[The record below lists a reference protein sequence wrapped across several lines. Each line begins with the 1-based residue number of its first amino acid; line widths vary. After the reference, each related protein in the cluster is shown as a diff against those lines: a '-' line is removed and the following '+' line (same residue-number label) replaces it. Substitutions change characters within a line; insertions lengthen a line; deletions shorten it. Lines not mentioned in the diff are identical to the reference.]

1 MNLTQQLQAYTKA
14 AFKALYDAD
23 IESKEIQ
30 VEETRKEF
38 TGDRTVIL
46 FPLLKYAR
54 QKPEEAGK
62 QVGDYLYQHSG
73 IVEDYEVIKGFVNLQ
88 IIDQVW
94 LAFLNDLHQAEA
106 VTVPPHPEPQTIM
119 VEYSSPNTNK
129 PQHLGHIRNNLLGY
143 SMSEIL
149 KARGHTVIKANLIND
164 RGIHICKSMIAWQW
178 FGEGETPA
186 DAGVK
191 GDHLVGKYYVKFQE
205 ALDEEVEQLKAE
217 GYSKEEAE
225 QHAKIQQ
232 EAQELLR
239 KWEAGD
245 SEVWETWQKLNGWVY
260 DGFEATYQRL
270 GVDFDRY
277 YYESNTYQLGKDLI
291 HEGLDKG
298 VFYQR
303 DDGSVWADLTA
314 DGLDEK
320 LVLRRDGTA
329 VYMTQDLGT
338 AQLKYDDYKLDQSI
352 YVVGNE
358 QDYHFQVLAL
368 ILKKLGKPYA
378 DGIYHLSYGMV
389 DLPSGKM
396 KSREGT
402 VVDAD
407 ELMDEME
414 QTARAYAE
422 ASEKLA
428 ALPSNER
435 EQLYHSIGLAALKHF
450 ILKAEPKKRMRF
462 DPEASIDFQG
472 DTGPFLQYTHA
483 RICSV
488 LRKAANQEA
497 MPPSALPEGAQLNE
511 AERALLKTLYRF
523 SGKVEEAE
531 RDMAPSTIAQYA
543 FELARTYNKFYQDC
557 PILGTDTPRAIR
569 GQRLIISA
577 VVAQVLAYMLS
588 LLGITAPERM

>member
-1 MNLTQQLQAYTKA
+1 MNLSQHLQTYTQA
-14 AFKALYDAD
+14 AFRQCFDAAID
-23 IESKEIQ
+23 TTEVQ

-38 TGDRTVIL
+38 TGDRTVII

-62 QVGDYLYQHSG
+62 QVGDYLYRHSG
-73 IVEDYEVIKGFVNLQ
+73 VVKAYEVVKGFVNLQ
-88 IIDQVW
+88 ITDDVW
-94 LAFLNDLHQAEA
+94 LTFLGEEHRAEA
-106 VTVPPHPEPQTIM
+106 ALIPQHEQPQTIM

-129 PQHLGHIRNNLLGY
+129 PQHLGHVRNNLLGY
-143 SMSEIL
+143 SMAEIL
-149 KARGHTVIKANLIND
+149 KARGHSVIKANLIND
-164 RGIHICKSMIAWQW
+164 RGIHICKSMVAWQRY
-178 FGEGETPA
+178 GRGETPET
-186 DAGVK
+186 AGVK
-191 GDHLVGKYYVKFQE
+191 GDQLVGKYYVRFQE
-205 ALDEEVEQLKAE
+205 ELDQEVAELKAQGRGE
-217 GYSKEEAE
+217 EEAE
-225 QHAKIQQ
+225 QQAGIQQ

-245 SEVWETWQKLNGWVY
+245 PEVWETWRTLNGWVY
-260 DGFEATYQRL
+260 QGFEATYSRL
-270 GVDFDRY
+270 GVDFDAY
-277 YYESNTYQLGKDLI
+277 YYESDTYKLGKDLI
-291 HEGLDKG
+291 QEGLDKG

-303 DDGSVWADLTA
+303 DDGSVWADLT
-314 DGLDEK
+314 DEGLDEK

-329 VYMTQDLGT
+329 VYITQDLGT
-338 AQLKYDDYKLDQSI
+338 AQLKYDDYQLDQSL

-414 QTARAYAE
+414 ATARHYAE

-428 ALPSNER
+428 YLPGKER
-435 EQLYHSIGLAALKHF
+435 EALYQYIGLAALKYF

-483 RICSV
+483 RIRSV
-488 LRKAANQEA
+488 ASKAASYYELNQLSLA
-497 MPPSALPEGAQLNE
+497 PADALNE
-511 AERALLKTLYRF
+511 RERTVLKTLYKF
-523 SGKVEEAE
+523 GAKVAEAE
-531 RDMAPSTIAQYA
+531 RDMAPSVIAQYA
-543 FELARTYNKFYQDC
+543 HELARTYNKFYQDC
-557 PILGTDTPRAIR
+557 PILGNDLEATQQFRVALS
-569 GQRLIISA
+569 LIVSK
-577 VVAQVLAYMLS
+577 VLARAMQLM
-588 LLGITAPERM
+588 GIHAPERM

>member
-1 MNLTQQLQAYTKA
+1 MNLTQQLQAQTQA
-14 AFKALYDAD
+14 AFKELFDAD
-23 IESKEIQ
+23 IDTTEVQ

-62 QVGDYLYQHSG
+62 QVGNYLYQHAG
-73 IVEDYEVIKGFVNLQ
+73 VVKNYEVIKGFVNLQ
-88 IIDQVW
+88 IADQVW
-94 LAFLNDLHQAEA
+94 LDFLANEYQASA
-106 VTVPPHPEPQTIM
+106 VTIPQHSHPQRIM

-129 PQHLGHIRNNLLGY
+129 PQHLGHVRNNLLGY
-143 SMSEIL
+143 SMAEIL

-178 FGEGETPA
+178 FGDGETPA

-191 GDHLVGKYYVKFQE
+191 GDQLVGKYYVKFQE

-217 GYSKEEAE
+217 GYSEEEAE
-225 QHAKIQQ
+225 QQAKIQQ
-232 EAQELLR
+232 EAQKLLR
-239 KWEAGD
+239 QWEAGD
-245 SEVWETWQKLNGWVY
+245 EEVMQTWQRLNGWVY
-260 DGFEATYQRL
+260 DGFEATYSRL
-270 GVDFDRY
+270 GVDFDHY
-277 YYESNTYQLGKDLI
+277 YYESNTYKLGKDI
-291 HEGLDKG
+291 IQEGLDKA

-303 DDGSVWADLTA
+303 EDGSVWADLTEE
-314 DGLDEK
+314 GLDEK
-320 LVLRRDGTA
+320 LVLRSDGTA
-329 VYMTQDLGT
+329 VYITQDLGT
-338 AQLKYDDYKLDQSI
+338 AQLKYDDYYLDQSI

-378 DGIYHLSYGMV
+378 EGIYHLSYGMV

-414 QTARAYAE
+414 QTAREYAE

-428 ALPSNER
+428 SLPANER
-435 EQLYHSIGLAALKHF
+435 EQLYHEIGLAALKYF

-483 RICSV
+483 RIRSV
-488 LRKAANQEA
+488 ERKAADVYDLQDLSLAPAND
-497 MPPSALPEGAQLNE
+497 LNE
-511 AERALLKTLYRF
+511 SERTLLKTLYKF
-523 SGKVEEAE
+523 GAKLAEAE
-531 RDMAPSTIAQYA
+531 RDMAPSVIAHYA
-543 FELARTYNKFYQDC
+543 HELARTYNKFYQDC
-557 PILGTDTPRAIR
+557 PILGKEPEATQQFRVVMSSTVGDYLAQCMQLMGIHPP
-569 GQRLIISA
+569 QR
-577 VVAQVLAYMLS
+577 M
-588 LLGITAPERM
+588 

>member
-1 MNLTQQLQAYTKA
+1 MNLSQHLQTYTQA
-14 AFKALYDAD
+14 AFKQCFDAD
-23 IESKEIQ
+23 IDTTEIQ

-54 QKPEEAGK
+54 LKPEEAGQ

-73 IVEDYEVIKGFVNLQ
+73 VVKAYEVIKGFVNLQ
-88 IIDQVW
+88 ITDQVW
-94 LAFLNDLHQAEA
+94 LDFLNEEHQASA
-106 VTVPPHPEPQTIM
+106 TTIAQHPRPQTIM

-129 PQHLGHIRNNLLGY
+129 PQHLGHVRNNLLGF
-143 SMSEIL
+143 SMAEIL
-149 KARGHTVIKANLIND
+149 KARGHSVIKANLIND
-164 RGIHICKSMIAWQW
+164 RGIHICKSMIAWQR

-191 GDHLVGKYYVKFQE
+191 GDQLVGKYYVKFQE
-205 ALDEEVEQLKAE
+205 ALDEEVEQLTAQ
-217 GYSKEEAE
+217 GYTQEEAE
-225 QHAKIQQ
+225 QQARIQQ
-232 EAQELLR
+232 EAQELLQ

-245 SEVWETWQKLNGWVY
+245 PEVWETWRTLNGWVY
-260 DGFEATYQRL
+260 KGFEATYSQL

-277 YYESNTYQLGKDLI
+277 YYESDTYKLGKDLI
-291 HEGLDKG
+291 QEGLDKG

-303 DDGSVWADLTA
+303 DDGSVWADLT
-314 DGLDEK
+314 DEGLDEK

-329 VYMTQDLGT
+329 VYITQDLGT
-338 AQLKYDDYKLDQSI
+338 AQLKYDDYQLDQSL

-414 QTARAYAE
+414 ATARQYAE

-428 ALPSNER
+428 YLPEEER
-435 EQLYHSIGLAALKHF
+435 EELYQHIGLAALKYY

-483 RICSV
+483 RIRSV
-488 LRKAANQEA
+488 AQKATGHHDLEQLSLQPAE
-497 MPPSALPEGAQLNE
+497 ELNE
-511 AERALLKTLYRF
+511 SERAVLKELYKF
-523 SGKVEEAE
+523 GAKVAEAE
-531 RDMAPSTIAQYA
+531 RDMAPSTIAHYA
-543 FELARTYNKFYQDC
+543 HELARTYNRFYQDC
-557 PILGTDTPRAIR
+557 PILGKVPEATQQFRLALSVTVADTLARAM
-569 GQRLIISA
+569 Q
-577 VVAQVLAYMLS
+577 
-588 LLGITAPERM
+588 LLGIHPPERM

>member
-1 MNLTQQLQAYTKA
+1 MNLSQHLQTYTQA
-14 AFKALYDAD
+14 AFRQCFDAAID
-23 IESKEIQ
+23 TTEVQ

-38 TGDRTVIL
+38 TGDRTVII

-62 QVGDYLYQHSG
+62 QVGDYLYRHSG
-73 IVEDYEVIKGFVNLQ
+73 VVKAYEVVKGFVNLQ
-88 IIDQVW
+88 ITDDVW
-94 LAFLNDLHQAEA
+94 LTFLGEEHRAEA
-106 VTVPPHPEPQTIM
+106 ALIPQHEQPQTIM

-129 PQHLGHIRNNLLGY
+129 PQHLGHVRNNLLGY
-143 SMSEIL
+143 SMAEIL
-149 KARGHTVIKANLIND
+149 KARGHSVIKANLIND
-164 RGIHICKSMIAWQW
+164 RGIHICKSMVAWQRY
-178 FGEGETPA
+178 GRGETPET
-186 DAGVK
+186 AGVK
-191 GDHLVGKYYVKFQE
+191 GDQLVGKYYVRFQE
-205 ALDEEVEQLKAE
+205 ELDQEVAELKAQGRGE
-217 GYSKEEAE
+217 EEAE
-225 QHAKIQQ
+225 QQAGIQQ

-245 SEVWETWQKLNGWVY
+245 PEVWETWRTLNGWVY
-260 DGFEATYQRL
+260 QGFEATYSRL
-270 GVDFDRY
+270 GVDFDAY
-277 YYESNTYQLGKDLI
+277 YYESDTYKLGKDLI
-291 HEGLDKG
+291 QEGLDKG

-303 DDGSVWADLTA
+303 DDGSVWADLT
-314 DGLDEK
+314 DEGLDEK

-329 VYMTQDLGT
+329 VYITQDLGT
-338 AQLKYDDYKLDQSI
+338 AQLKYDDYQLDQSL

-414 QTARAYAE
+414 ATARQYAE

-428 ALPSNER
+428 YLPGEER
-435 EQLYHSIGLAALKHF
+435 EALYQHIGLAALKYF

-483 RICSV
+483 RIRSV
-488 LRKAANQEA
+488 ASKAASYYELNQLSLA
-497 MPPSALPEGAQLNE
+497 PADALNE
-511 AERALLKTLYRF
+511 RERTVLKTLYKF
-523 SGKVEEAE
+523 GAKVAEAE
-531 RDMAPSTIAQYA
+531 RDMAPSVIAQYA
-543 FELARTYNKFYQDC
+543 HELARTYNKFYQDC
-557 PILGTDTPRAIR
+557 PILGNDPEATQQFRVALS
-569 GQRLIISA
+569 LIVSK
-577 VVAQVLAYMLS
+577 VLARAMQLM
-588 LLGITAPERM
+588 GIHAPERM